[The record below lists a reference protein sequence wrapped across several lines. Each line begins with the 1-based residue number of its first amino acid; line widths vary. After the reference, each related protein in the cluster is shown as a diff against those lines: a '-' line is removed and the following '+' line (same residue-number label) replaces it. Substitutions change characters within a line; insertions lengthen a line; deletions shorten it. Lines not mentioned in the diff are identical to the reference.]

1 MASPA
6 RKDDSSSK
14 ESPADVIGEAGANQ
28 VGLGNAAVNG
38 GAVATLPTVAMD
50 ASQTAAVLSYF
61 KRRGFKRAEDSLKA
75 EIEALAN
82 GATPSQARNSVGSR
96 FGTPTVSI
104 YDLATKSAP
113 REPAPGG
120 GSSANGNGSNGGG
133 QSGIGPLEQAAVEAL
148 RLDPTDRIRGFRM
161 LRNWCEGSLDIYQP
175 ELRPLLLPLFV
186 HAYLDLTEMGYGAAA
201 AALYTNNSLA
211 FLPHHTILLSSIRSL
226 SLPSHVTSDAL
237 SQRFRTERYIIKMSS
252 TVFSLLLG
260 WLTDGGGP
268 IGGAG
273 AGEGI
278 KGEGKDDQ
286 DRRGRE
292 AMLKILNERCRI
304 QVLNVK
310 PQELTSAMLEEG
322 TGLTG
327 TGPSFSSRGSKSKQT
342 SGLEAGVVSE
352 RDAVGDYNTSAAGP
366 RLKLGGKIP
375 LSEKLQAEVEK
386 EAKAE
391 EMREGGSSSLPIQT
405 SEKKV
410 LQPEYADLPP
420 QAPVYRTVDIER
432 EVGRLRDARKALRF
446 DLSLNSNKV
455 DAYSAAAGGAGGG
468 GMSGPSFLSGVRDAT
483 INGLGEE
490 GAKAARIAGLPSVCA
505 YTYHDAVDG
514 LTSSNFSQDL
524 TLMAAGFEESYVQ
537 IWSLKGESLQGF
549 NNDFTLSQIRD
560 KQSLERH
567 REKKKLST
575 RKLIGHGGPVYDVSF
590 DPSGGSIAPPKHL
603 LSASG
608 DGTARLWSLETYTAL
623 VSYRGHQQPIWSVE
637 WSPTGIYFATGSADG
652 TARLWSTERIN
663 PLRMYSGH
671 LSDVDCLNFHPNSL
685 YLATGS
691 SDKTCRLWD
700 VQRGAC
706 ARLFVGHQSAIGCV
720 KISPDGRYL
729 VSAGAGNA
737 PSNTAAV
744 GDDYAISLWDL
755 GSGGR
760 IKKMWGHKAP
770 VLSMDFSTDG
780 QLLVSSGADCQ
791 VICWDIRGAGG
802 PRTTSMSTKNG
813 GIVEPNGASSVSDGM
828 IPLTST
834 ATKPHAS
841 SLALSTNKASSTL
854 QVSIDANSPSSAD
867 CISIYYT
874 KKTPMLDIFFTP
886 RNLCVAAGAYDA
898 SNCF

>member
-1 MASPA
+1 M
-6 RKDDSSSK
+6 
-14 ESPADVIGEAGANQ
+14 
-28 VGLGNAAVNG
+28 
-38 GAVATLPTVAMD
+38 T
-50 ASQTAAVLSYF
+50 
-61 KRRGFKRAEDSLKA
+61 
-75 EIEALAN
+75 
-82 GATPSQARNSVGSR
+82 
-96 FGTPTVSI
+96 
-104 YDLATKSAP
+104 
-113 REPAPGG
+113 
-120 GSSANGNGSNGGG
+120 
-133 QSGIGPLEQAAVEAL
+133 
-148 RLDPTDRIRGFRM
+148 
-161 LRNWCEGSLDIYQP
+161 
-175 ELRPLLLPLFV
+175 
-186 HAYLDLTEMGYGAAA
+186 
-201 AALYTNNSLA
+201 
-211 FLPHHTILLSSIRSL
+211 
-226 SLPSHVTSDAL
+226 
-237 SQRFRTERYIIKMSS
+237 S

-273 AGEGI
+273 AGEGV
-278 KGEGKDDQ
+278 KGEGKEDQ

-342 SGLEAGVVSE
+342 SGLESGVVSE

-386 EAKAE
+386 EAKTE
-391 EMREGGSSSLPIQT
+391 ELKEGPTPAPTHQST
-405 SEKKV
+405 EKKL

-420 QAPVYRTVDIER
+420 QSPVYRTVDIER

-446 DLSLNSNKV
+446 DLSLNS
-455 DAYSAAAGGAGGG
+455 SAKADTYGGG
-468 GMSGPSFLSGVRDAT
+468 LSGPSFLSGVRDAT

-514 LTSSNFSQDL
+514 LTSSKFSQDL

-537 IWSLKGESLQGF
+537 VWSLKGESLQGF
-549 NNDFTLSQIRD
+549 NHDFTLSQIRD

-567 REKKKLST
+567 REKTRLST
-575 RKLIGHGGPVYDVSF
+575 RKLIGHSGPVYDLSF
-590 DPSGGSIAPPKHL
+590 DPSGGSIAPPRHL

-608 DGTARLWSLETYTAL
+608 DGTTRLWSLESYTAL

-737 PSNTAAV
+737 PSNSSAV

-770 VLSMDFSTDG
+770 VLSMDFSSDG

-791 VICWDIRGAGG
+791 VICWDVRGAGG
-802 PRTTSMSTKNG
+802 PRKTSMAATKS
-813 GIVEPNGASSVSDGM
+813 GIADTSNTTGIASEGIIPISSASS
-828 IPLTST
+828 
-834 ATKPHAS
+834 AKS
-841 SLALSTNKASSTL
+841 SGVVKSSIT
-854 QVSIDANSPSSAD
+854 QVSIDESTTQSSAD

-874 KKTPMLDIFFTP
+874 KKMPMLDIAFTP

-898 SNCF
+898 SSRY